1 MRTEG
6 RVEYSS
12 LNSMPMRMLREKV
25 QFLYLPPDRPERA
38 MQSRPLVESGN
49 SLCHPRIAATHAP
62 SLSRALPLPAPPSP
76 CPSFP
81 RQSSLKEGAA
91 RSMSLLC
98 NEEPAAR
105 CILACSAC
113 TLARSRSSA
122 HPRSTSTTP
131 RRGGSGKIKSRLHCT
146 WAPRASYV
154 RVIYNRYHFQV
165 LEGSTAPKDMS
176 YGGMA
181 LEPPSLQE
189 TLKSGSLM
197 SMLMSL
203 FSDSSF

>member
-131 RRGGSGKIKSRLHCT
+131 LLVHTAGWFWEDKIKIALHMG
-146 WAPRASYV
+146 AQG
-154 RVIYNRYHFQV
+154 VICKGHLQS
-165 LEGSTAPKDMS
+165 LP
-176 YGGMA
+176 
-181 LEPPSLQE
+181 LPSA
-189 TLKSGSLM
+189 
-197 SMLMSL
+197 
-203 FSDSSF
+203 